1 MINQGKTIK
10 TKVTPIRD
18 APLQSEGKY
27 DFGWI
32 ESLKAACEAIKAQE
46 PEKAIEMAENAVES
60 TDFCLKVHIWN
71 RMITEWAL
79 VEKKDS
85 KLSWSDA
92 FEVVKRLAGFIE
104 VKLLIFAPTDMQI
117 EKRFKKE
124 WLVAEYRAENNCV
137 HFSKT
142 LGMEWESPD
151 EEGFGCGYE
160 KYGVQC
166 EVDSEGNFIQ
176 NWKRW

>member
-1 MINQGKTIK
+1 MNYYNMSNKILFRS
-10 TKVTPIRD
+10 TPLKS
-18 APLQSEGKY
+18 AGCY

-32 ESLKAACEAIKAQE
+32 ESFKAACEAVKARE
-46 PEKAIEMAENAVES
+46 PEKAVEMAEKAVKN
-60 TDFCLKVHIWN
+60 TDFCLKAQVWD
-71 RMITEWAL
+71 RMVTVWTL

-85 KLSWSDA
+85 KLSWQDA

-104 VKLLIFAPTDMQI
+104 VQLQIFAPTDMQI
-117 EKRFKKE
+117 EKRFKKD
-124 WLVAEYRAENNCV
+124 WLAAKYRPENNCI

-160 KYGVQC
+160 DYGVQC
-166 EVDSEGNFIQ
+166 EVDFEGNFIQ
-176 NWKRW
+176 EWKQW